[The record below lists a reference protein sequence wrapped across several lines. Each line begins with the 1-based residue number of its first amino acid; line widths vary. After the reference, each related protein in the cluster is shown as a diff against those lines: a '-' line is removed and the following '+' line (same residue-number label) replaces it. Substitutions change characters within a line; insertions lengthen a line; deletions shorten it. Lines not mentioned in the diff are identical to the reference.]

1 MNTPPTL
8 HLADR
13 PLPPPPPFHGKES
26 ARRLPSRPKQP
37 QTGKWWGPLFC
48 LFIVLVWAASFV
60 VGFRVA
66 LTVIEV
72 VGLLTTVIGLFKPR
86 LGIVGITILCVIDGP
101 ARVYLLTGGLLRW
114 NTMNYWLLLVMLL
127 YVPFL
132 IRLRDRHNVLLAGLL
147 AILFVGLSIT
157 NNLTEGVQHILGI
170 IITYG
175 LLVYFVRAGTDK
187 RMWFWISTIA
197 GLIGALG
204 GLSWFFQRLH
214 LPAINENAWAM
225 FPCTAL
231 FAICLGFPSAVSMK
245 RGQSTL
251 LSLAVVNLM
260 WIFLSGSRG
269 TLLIGVCCMIL
280 LLLTIRGLRQR
291 TVAILCGSL
300 IVIAAAAHFSQMQER
315 ATFRLFKLFTT
326 DQPLSGN
333 YSLSSRTSGRS
344 DLAIGGFYIFE
355 EHPMGAGT
363 GSFKLAWKN
372 LDRHDNKYMGD
383 YARGELRAAHSG
395 WVKVLAENGV
405 LGILLLAGW
414 VFSFAFG
421 ALKTRKRML
430 RRLGLL
436 TSLALAAALLST
448 EFQSKGLW
456 YLAAGATAFLERE
469 SVESAMF
476 VRRRLPNARRMPRQA
491 AVHGAPV

>member
-8 HLADR
+8 PIADSPPPVPAHEEPRPGRR
-13 PLPPPPPFHGKES
+13 PLGRAKV
-26 ARRLPSRPKQP
+26 P
-37 QTGKWWGPLFC
+37 QTGKWWGPLFS
-48 LFIVLVWAASFV
+48 LFVVLVWGASFA
-60 VGFRVA
+60 VGFQVA
-66 LTVIEV
+66 LTVIEA
-72 VGLLTTVIGLFKPR
+72 VGLLTLVVGLVNPRIGM
-86 LGIVGITILCVIDGP
+86 VGITMLCVIDGP

-114 NTMNYWLLLVMLL
+114 NTLNYWLLLMMLVYL
-127 YVPFL
+127 PFL
-132 IRLRDRHNVLLAGLL
+132 IRLRDRHSILLTAFVGLL
-147 AILFVGLSIT
+147 VVDLSIT
-157 NNLTEGVQHILGI
+157 NNLVEGLQHILGI
-170 IITYG
+170 FITFG
-175 LLVYFVRAGTDK
+175 LLIYFARAGTDK

-214 LPAINENAWAM
+214 LPQINENAWAM

-231 FAICLGFPSAVSMK
+231 FAICLGFPYAVSMK
-245 RGQSTL
+245 RGQATL

-269 TLLIGVCCMIL
+269 TLLIGACCIIV
-280 LLLTIRGLRQR
+280 LLLTMRGLRQR
-291 TVAILCGSL
+291 TVAICCGAL
-300 IVIAAAAHFSQMQER
+300 IIFVAAARFSQMQER

-326 DQPLSGN
+326 DEPLSGN

-355 EHPMGAGT
+355 EHPMGVGT

-372 LDRHDNKYMGD
+372 LDRHDNMGD

-405 LGILLLAGW
+405 LGILLMAAW
-414 VFSFAFG
+414 VMSFAYG
-421 ALKTRKRML
+421 ALKTRKRVL

-436 TSLALAAALLST
+436 TSLALFAALLAT

-456 YLAAGATAFLERE
+456 YLAAGATVFLERD
-469 SVESAMF
+469 SVEAAMYI
-476 VRRRLPNARRMPRQA
+476 RRRLPNARRVPREAPAQ
-491 AVHGAPV
+491 GAGV

>member
-8 HLADR
+8 PIADAPQPPAPPPEERVARRR
-13 PLPPPPPFHGKES
+13 PLG
-26 ARRLPSRPKQP
+26 RRKVS
-37 QTGKWWGPLFC
+37 QTGKWWGPLFS
-48 LFIVLVWAASFV
+48 LFVVLIWAASFV
-60 VGFRVA
+60 IGFQRA

-72 VGLLTTVIGLFKPR
+72 VGLLTLVIGLVNPR
-86 LGIVGITILCVIDGP
+86 LGMVGLTMLCVIDGP

-114 NTMNYWLLLVMLL
+114 NTLSYWLLFVMLL
-127 YVPFL
+127 YLPFL
-132 IRLRDRHNVLLAGLL
+132 IRLRDRHSVLLAALIGLL
-147 AILFVGLSIT
+147 IVDLSIT
-157 NNLTEGVQHILGI
+157 NNLLEGLQHILNI
-170 IITYG
+170 LITFG
-175 LLVYFVRAGTDK
+175 LLIYFARAGTDK

-197 GLIGALG
+197 GLVGALG

-225 FPCTAL
+225 FPCAAL
-231 FAICLGFPSAVSMK
+231 FAICLGFPSAVAMK
-245 RGQSTL
+245 RGQATL

-269 TLLIGVCCMIL
+269 TLLIGACCVIV
-280 LLLTIRGLRQR
+280 LLLTMRGLRQR
-291 TVAILCGSL
+291 TVALVSGAL
-300 IVIAAAAHFSQMQER
+300 IMIVAAAHFSQMQER

-326 DQPLSGN
+326 DEPLSGN

-355 EHPMGAGT
+355 AHPMGVGT

-372 LDRHDNKYMGD
+372 LDRHDNMGD

-405 LGILLLAGW
+405 LGILLLAAW
-414 VFSFAFG
+414 VGSFAYG
-421 ALKTRKRML
+421 ALRTRKRVL

-436 TSLALAAALLST
+436 TALALAAALLST

-456 YLAAGATAFLERE
+456 YLAAGATVFLERD

-476 VRRRLPNARRMPRQA
+476 IRRRVPNSRLMPRR
-491 AVHGAPV
+491 AVARGASV